1 MNARVAAPIA
11 MALACVA
18 APSRADATADAE
30 AAVTKAAADL
40 DAIGASDCPAL
51 CKALASLETATK
63 HLCALAK
70 PGDEVDQKRCSDAKG
85 KLEEATKKVRAKC
98 PACAPAPP
106 ADLTNAP
113 TNPPTNA
120 PNKPAAVDHD
130 GVSDSQAVGGL
141 YFEATPAV
149 RSTHASRLPLFAIG
163 WSPLRL
169 VSPPR
174 LVALSVESAF
184 GARFS
189 LRVDGAYGRHDGA
202 AAWEVGLQP
211 RWFFIGTFAS
221 GLFLGLDARTTHVPH
236 EGDVLVNGWTLA
248 PVLGARLPL
257 GRTFF
262 VGAHA
267 GPAFAL
273 GKEPTHRV
281 VPRLDLTLGAWVF

>member
-130 GVSDSQAVGGL
+130 GVSDSQAVGGCTSRPHRPSAPRTRADSRCSRSAGRRCASSRHRGSSL
-141 YFEATPAV
+141 CPWSRRSARASRSASMAPTVATTGPRRGRSACSPGGSSLAPSRAACSSASTPA
-149 RSTHASRLPLFAIG
+149 R
-163 WSPLRL
+163 
-169 VSPPR
+169 
-174 LVALSVESAF
+174 
-184 GARFS
+184 
-189 LRVDGAYGRHDGA
+189 
-202 AAWEVGLQP
+202 
-211 RWFFIGTFAS
+211 
-221 GLFLGLDARTTHVPH
+221 
-236 EGDVLVNGWTLA
+236 
-248 PVLGARLPL
+248 
-257 GRTFF
+257 
-262 VGAHA
+262 
-267 GPAFAL
+267 
-273 GKEPTHRV
+273 PTC
-281 VPRLDLTLGAWVF
+281 PTKATCS